1 MKRRRIYFIK
11 KGFQAMFILGFF
23 LLIVLE
29 FLGIGTLLYFLL
41 DNRLSAAIYM
51 GHIKVKTTGE
61 LIKPVLINV
70 NTAVA
75 LTVVL
80 TAIILALIII
90 RRVEHSLNIFR
101 EAAKRVRNGD
111 LTYRIDYQSHGLT
124 GELIRFFN
132 KMVGRIKEEV
142 DALKSDLDGVEE
154 EIRDLNQRLREGT
167 LTKDNLQENL
177 RSISR
182 AIDKFEADLRRFKV

>member
-1 MKRRRIYFIK
+1 
-11 KGFQAMFILGFF
+11 MFILGFF

-111 LTYRIDYQSHGLT
+111 LTCRIDYQSHGLT